1 MGPLFLEVIISQ
13 VGSEQLELLKEIES
27 GRLDLLKKLSQIN
40 LYVGFFMC

>member
-27 GRLDLLKKLSQIN
+27 GT
-40 LYVGFFMC
+40 F